1 MYKKILVPLENG
13 WADATILQHAR
24 DLALLTGASLTLL
37 HVADGFAARNYEQ
50 LELVESEEIKK
61 DRAYLHKVAADLKAA
76 GFSVETMLAKGDPA
90 SQIIRVAQ
98 EKQVDLIAM
107 ATHGH
112 RLFADFLFGTTAT
125 KVRHRVSIPVL
136 FVKAKKA
143 S

>member
-24 DLALLTGASLTLL
+24 DLAQLTGASITLL

-61 DRAYLHKVAADLKAA
+61 DRAYLHKIAMDLKTS

-98 EKQVDLIAM
+98 EKQIDCIAM

-112 RLFADFLFGTTAT
+112 RFFADVLFGTTAT
-125 KVRHRVSIPVL
+125 KVRHRVDIPVL